1 MLPEQITSSASFW
14 RDIAP
19 DETAFQ
25 SFWGWITDQANQEI
39 AVDGK
44 HKVIFGRSMP
54 QDGSD
59 KLKAVLKSKWQE
71 YIPVGSPG
79 SPSVEGFEIPDADE
93 KRIFSYHYKKSSDGV
108 AKVTRPQN
116 VKSLLGDESPRRC
129 GILFDLIP
137 SYGHRRYI
145 EFKDIALIF
154 GAISRAMDCAPDSHI
169 TGFCPHNF
177 LGRYATSWAGDRPR
191 WFTYSWDD
199 GLGLQIHLRSFM
211 ALS

>member
-1 MLPEQITSSASFW
+1 MANILNEIQKLGADQSKLSGLLERELAAKVEEDVNDISRNLARMLPEQITSTASFW

-44 HKVIFGRSMP
+44 HKVIFGRSLL

-79 SPSVEGFEIPDADE
+79 SPSVEDFEIPDADE

-108 AKVTRPQN
+108 AKVTRPQVSHGAN
-116 VKSLLGDESPRRC
+116 LISTHIILLLFLMLLTSYIAERQVPSRR
-129 GILFDLIP
+129 
-137 SYGHRRYI
+137 
-145 EFKDIALIF
+145 
-154 GAISRAMDCAPDSHI
+154 
-169 TGFCPHNF
+169 
-177 LGRYATSWAGDRPR
+177 
-191 WFTYSWDD
+191 
-199 GLGLQIHLRSFM
+199 
-211 ALS
+211 